1 MNLSGGLRHVVEI
14 QSRTDV
20 QDATTGEVTPTWAT
34 LYEEARAK
42 IEPLSVNAF
51 IQSQAEQSGI
61 VANITIRYRSGL
73 TANMRIVHNGVI
85 YNPVGFLPD
94 KKSGQEYLTVP
105 CSLGVNEG

>member
-1 MNLSGGLRHVVEI
+1 MNISGGLRHRVDI

-20 QDATTGEVTPTWAT
+20 QDATTGEVTPTWAN
-34 LYEEARAK
+34 LYEGVAAK

-61 VANITIRYRSGL
+61 VARITIRYRSGL
-73 TANMRIVHNGVI
+73 TGNMRIVHNGVI
-85 YNPVGFLPD
+85 YNPQGFLPD
-94 KKSGQEYLTVP
+94 KESGLEYLTAP